1 MKKLSLP
8 VDTFLPQMVAGLQA
22 HSSMVVIAEPGAGKT
37 TRVPVALSE
46 GFAGVWIVL
55 QPRRWAARLTA
66 QRIAEENGFRLGE
79 GVGYQV
85 RFENRSGKNTRILL
99 MTEGVL
105 LRKMVEDP
113 ELRGVA
119 GVILDE
125 FHERSLDL
133 DLSLALLKEI
143 QGSFRPELKI
153 VVMSA
158 TLDPGPL
165 LQYLPNSKL
174 FQIPG
179 RLFPVERRYSANPS
193 VVAGV
198 KSVLP
203 ESGDVLVF
211 LPGAFE
217 IMRAVRELEG
227 WLLGEGI
234 RGFGVYP
241 LYASLPEEQQREVF
255 RATGRKI
262 ICATNIAETS
272 ITLPGIRAVV
282 DSGLQKVMRMDPA
295 LGFDRLETLRISRAA
310 ADQRA
315 GRAGR
320 VSEGVVL
327 RLWEKG
333 EQEQL
338 RHFETPEIQR
348 VNLSRALLFLSEFGV
363 KDFSSFDW
371 FERPKASMLEFARTE
386 LELLGFLESGGM
398 TESGRRALKLPLD
411 PAIAAVVIEAE
422 KEGVPHFG
430 ARFGAVLDTISK
442 EERIRDEDAFLKRL
456 NQLDYNGER
465 LARAILKQ
473 DSVPKVDPAEFD
485 RYERVLVRSG
495 RGRICVGDRVVGRRR
510 VRVRDGQLPDAS
522 LLLVA
527 IDQGDLLVSSFVPL
541 RKKTLLEFAEKK
553 RRVNF
558 DEESLRVRAVQGSF
572 FEDLELGAVT
582 EVAATPEESA
592 EALKRYLEKNRDVF
606 FAKFP
611 GVDRFL
617 KRVQFLNRSADRDE
631 IQIPWGM
638 ILESLIQGK
647 TKLSGIEEAA
657 VLELFEGCLDRES
670 MQRLE
675 NEAPARLEVP
685 SGNFISVEYDNDPP
699 KLSVR
704 LQEVFGWLETPKIG
718 GGKVPVLMEL
728 LSPGFKPIQMTRDLK
743 SFWANAYFEVKKELK
758 ARYPKHSWPEDPLAA
773 KAVSYRRKFPP
784 K

>member
-1 MKKLSLP
+1 
-8 VDTFLPQMVAGLQA
+8 MVADLQA

-37 TRVPVALSE
+37 TRVPVALSD
-46 GFAGVWIVL
+46 ASSGVWILL

-66 QRIAEENGFRLGE
+66 QRIAEENGLRLGE
-79 GVGYQV
+79 EVGYQV
-85 RFENRSGKNTRILL
+85 RFENRSSKNTRILL

-143 QGSFRPELKI
+143 QGSFRTDLKI

-158 TLDPGPL
+158 TLDPAPL
-165 LQYLPNSKL
+165 LHYLPVPRL

-179 RLFPVERRYSANPS
+179 RLFPVERRYSANSS

-217 IMRAVRELEG
+217 ISKAVRELEG
-227 WLLGEGI
+227 WLSSDGI
-234 RGFGVYP
+234 RDFRVFP
-241 LYASLPEEQQREVF
+241 LYASLPEDQQREVF
-255 RATGRKI
+255 RATGLKI

-295 LGFDRLETLRISRAA
+295 LGFDRLETLRISRAS

-333 EQEQL
+333 EQDQL
-338 RHFETPEIQR
+338 RHFETPEVQR

-363 KDFSSFDW
+363 KDFSAFDW
-371 FERPKASMLEFARTE
+371 FEKPKASMLEFARTE
-386 LELLGFLESGGM
+386 LELLGFLGESGM
-398 TESGRRALKLPLD
+398 TETGRRALKLPLD
-411 PAIAAVVIEAE
+411 PAIAAVVLEAE

-430 ARFGAVLDTISK
+430 ARFGALLDSISK
-442 EERIRDEDAFLKRL
+442 EERIRDEDSFLQRL
-456 NQLDYNGER
+456 NRLDFNGER
-465 LARAILKQ
+465 LARAILRS
-473 DSVPKVDPAEFD
+473 DSIPRVESSEFD
-485 RYERVLVRSG
+485 RYERVLIRSG

-510 VRVRDGQLPDAS
+510 VRLRDGQLPEAS

-527 IDQGDLLVSSFVPL
+527 MDQGDLVVSSFVPL
-541 RKKTLLEFAEKK
+541 RKKTLLEFASKK
-553 RRVNF
+553 RRVAF
-558 DEESLRVRAVQGSF
+558 EEEALRVRAVQGVF
-572 FEDLELGAVT
+572 FEDLELSPVT
-582 EVAATPEESA
+582 DVPATPEESE
-592 EALKRYLEKNRDVF
+592 EALKRYLEKSRERF
-606 FAKFP
+606 FSGFP
-611 GVDRFL
+611 GVARLL
-617 KRVQFLNRSADRDE
+617 KRVEFLNRVSLASE
-631 IQIPWGM
+631 QEQVLIPWEM
-638 ILESLIQGK
+638 IIESLVHGK
-647 TKLSGIEEAA
+647 TKLSGIDEEA
-657 VLELFEGCLDRES
+657 VLDLMEGCLDRES
-670 MQRLE
+670 KKRLE
-675 NEAPARLEVP
+675 KDAPAKIEVP
-685 SGNFISVEYDNDPP
+685 SGNLIAVDYENDPP

-704 LQEVFGWLETPKIG
+704 LQEVFGWLETPRIG
-718 GGKVPVLMEL
+718 GGQVPVLLEL